1 MLSGRDLLFIK
12 GADLRHLNEKHC
24 AADLGD
30 SWNGAPD
37 SAALGQI
44 RIVLDQR
51 VDSRISGLRQTQGDS
66 PQSQGLVVGFM
77 LTFLNP
83 KKPPRTTS
91 RIFGGPIHAAAG
103 NRQRRSDH

>member
-1 MLSGRDLLFIK
+1 MPIGSKMLSGRDLFFIK
-12 GADLRHLNEKHC
+12 GAELWHLNEKHC
-24 AADLGD
+24 AADHGD

-77 LTFLNP
+77 LTYPLP
-83 KKPPRTTS
+83 KKAPA
-91 RIFGGPIHAAAG
+91 H
-103 NRQRRSDH
+103 H